1 MADDH
6 VACTFC
12 DVISGKI
19 TSVIVFEDEECLGF
33 LDHRPLFPGHSLLLP
48 KQHVET
54 LIDLPDE
61 LITPFFSAAKLLT
74 TAVQNACH
82 AQGSFIAINN
92 KVSQSVP
99 HLHVHIVPR
108 RKGDGLKGFF
118 WPRFPY
124 VSENDKQAVA
134 QAIRDEVTGLAATQ
148 GKKLTL

>member
-6 VACTFC
+6 VGCTFC
-12 DVISGKI
+12 DVVSGKI
-19 TSVIVFEDEECLGF
+19 TSVIVFEDENCLGF

-61 LITPFFSAAKLLT
+61 LITSLFSATKLLT
-74 TAVQNACH
+74 AAVQNACH
-82 AQGSFIAINN
+82 AQGSFVAINN

-99 HLHVHIVPR
+99 HLPFHTVPL
-108 RKGDGLKGFF
+108 RKGAGLKGFF

-124 VSENDKQAVA
+124 ISENDKQEVA
-134 QAIRDEVTGLAATQ
+134 QAIRDEVARLAVAQ
-148 GKKLTL
+148 AKNVRL